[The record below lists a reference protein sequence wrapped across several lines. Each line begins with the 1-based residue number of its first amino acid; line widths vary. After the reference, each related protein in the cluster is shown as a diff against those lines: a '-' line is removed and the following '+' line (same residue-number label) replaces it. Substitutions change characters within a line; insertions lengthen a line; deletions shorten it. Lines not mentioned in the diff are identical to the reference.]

1 MQTAAERLVA
11 DLDEVLIGDLAPF
24 RSGLSTSPVPGDIS
38 SDALLLPKQVD
49 AILAWYDAKLG
60 CRTDRRPAL
69 SIWMGWH
76 FQAVLPI
83 LLAANVL
90 LDRSPDLAFD
100 RVRFALSSDLKATAI
115 VVGPNVEQLTGVD
128 GLERF
133 APLVHGYLAPL
144 ICLAASRGG
153 ITERVLWSNA
163 GHIFER
169 VLGRLGA
176 SSAGRPGLAAAQK
189 LLATRLT
196 LDGLRNPLFEPVRY
210 IDGQR
215 LRRVCCMRYLF
226 PDGKICLVCPLRL
239 GNPTRSTVHA

>member
-1 MQTAAERLVA
+1 MGGDEAHSLPDRYRCKRPRNGLVA

-128 GLERF
+128 GLETVRTT
-133 APLVHGYLAPL
+133 
-144 ICLAASRGG
+144 R
-153 ITERVLWSNA
+153 
-163 GHIFER
+163 
-169 VLGRLGA
+169 
-176 SSAGRPGLAAAQK
+176 
-189 LLATRLT
+189 TRLFSAAD
-196 LDGLRNPLFEPVRY
+196 LS
-210 IDGQR
+210 
-215 LRRVCCMRYLF
+215 
-226 PDGKICLVCPLRL
+226 
-239 GNPTRSTVHA
+239 RSQSRWNYGACSMEQCRPHF